1 MSTGFGPTSSAVG
14 MFEPVTMTRSAS
26 APGGVGAATMSVDSG
41 GRFWA
46 NALEAIMR
54 GIPTQ
59 APIVMRRNPNLEYP
73 VLIMV
78 SPFVRLGWTLR
89 RVQAAPDVK
98 SGFFSRKPEGS
109 SKCQA
114 QNFVLRHFPWHLHGG
129 CRKWLQSSCQITLN
143 CAWMCLLRESNLTA
157 A

>member
-1 MSTGFGPTSSAVG
+1 MIRWTSA
-14 MFEPVTMTRSAS
+14 A
-26 APGGVGAATMSVDSG
+26 GGVGAAPMSVDSG
-41 GRFWA
+41 WRFWA
-46 NALEAIMR
+46 NALDAIMR

-59 APIVMRRNPNLEYP
+59 AARVMRRNPNLECP

-114 QNFVLRHFPWHLHGG
+114 QNFVLRHSP
-129 CRKWLQSSCQITLN
+129 
-143 CAWMCLLRESNLTA
+143 
-157 A
+157 